1 MPHHPPASPAS
12 PAGPTAISVKKDWAL
27 NTGKPLHNSPPS
39 ITAAA
44 GALVGQTLTANPGS
58 WTGKTP
64 LTFTYQ
70 WTRDGTNISGAT
82 AQTYTL
88 VAADKTHVIS
98 CQVTAT
104 NSTGAATAASKN
116 SNLPAN

>member
-12 PAGPTAISVKKDWAL
+12 PAGPTATSTKKSWAAT
-27 NTGKPLHNSPPS
+27 TGKPLANSPPS
-39 ITAAA
+39 ITAGA
-44 GALVGQTLTANPGS
+44 GALVGQVLSANNGS
-58 WTGKTP
+58 WSGKTP
-64 LTFTYQ
+64 ITYTYQ

-88 VAADKTHVIS
+88 VAADKSHVIS

-104 NSTGAATAASKN
+104 NATGATTLASKN
-116 SNLPAN
+116 SHLPAN